1 MCAAKVLFI
10 TGTDTDVGKTVVA
23 CGLLS
28 ALNQLGFTTAALK
41 PVAAGAERIGGTLI
55 NSDAQHLQH
64 CASVSLPYEVVNPC
78 VFPDAVAPHIAA
90 KNRGQVLTV
99 AKLKEASQGA
109 LRANANYLVVEGA
122 GGWLVPLNEQ
132 ETLADFAAA
141 ITAEVILVVGL
152 KLGCINHALLSE
164 QAVRASGLKVV
175 GWVANHISP
184 AMPESAANIEALRVH
199 LAVPLLGEV
208 PHIPKADSTAIA
220 ASLDLSSLIGA

>member
-1 MCAAKVLFI
+1 MCSAKVLFI

-23 CGLLS
+23 CGLLN
-28 ALNQLGFTTAALK
+28 ALNQAGFTTAALK

-64 CASVSLPYEVVNPC
+64 CASVSFPYEVVNPY

-99 AKLKEASQGA
+99 AKLKEASQAA

-164 QAVRASGLKVV
+164 QAVRVSGLKVV

-184 AMPESAANIEALRVH
+184 AMPESIANIEALRAH
-199 LAVPLLGEV
+199 LAAPLLGEV
-208 PHIPKADSTAIA
+208 PYIPKADSTAVA

>member
-28 ALNQLGFTTAALK
+28 AFNQAGYTTAALK
-41 PVAAGAERIGGTLI
+41 PVAAGAEQIGATLI
-55 NSDAQHLQH
+55 NADAENLQH
-64 CASVSLPYEVVNPC
+64 CASVSLPYGAVNPY

-90 KNRGQVLTV
+90 DNRGQVLTV
-99 AKLKEASQGA
+99 AKLKEASQAA
-109 LRANANYLVVEGA
+109 LRAHADYLVVEGA

-132 ETLADFAAA
+132 ETLADFAMT

-184 AMPESAANIEALRVH
+184 AMPESAANVEALRTH
-199 LAVPLLGEV
+199 LAAPLLGEV
-208 PHIPKADSTAIA
+208 AYMPEADSTAIG
-220 ASLDLSSLIGA
+220 ASLDLSSLISA